1 MKAYSKVLAVGA
13 ALMLVGVMAGS
24 ALAIEAFSERFE
36 EDFSQPKTILARVVM
51 VDPYEDAVWVNW
63 VWKGV
68 RNGGEVDSFWNKM
81 LPGKNMRVFA
91 SGADLAALKAMARS
105 APGPAAATSVAPTT
119 KLDVVEMTVHEAE
132 QNRRVATGVKDV
144 DDKLWIGFLPGGSLE
159 QKLAMKVMSAQP
171 GFAVQEN
178 KCGVVKGKPGV
189 PAEALSAELPSGSG
203 GKSYS
208 KKSIPFGDY
217 VSCVDGPPADPAP
230 AAAPAAPAAA
240 PAAPA
245 AK

>member
-1 MKAYSKVLAVGA
+1 MKAYSKVLAIGA

-24 ALAIEAFSERFE
+24 ALAIEAFTERFE
-36 EDFSQPKTILARVVM
+36 EDFSQPKTILARVII

-68 RNGGEVDSFWNKM
+68 RNGGEIDSFWNKM
-81 LPGKNMRVFA
+81 HPGKSMRVFA
-91 SGADLAALKAMARS
+91 SGSDLATLKSKARS
-105 APGPAAATSVAPTT
+105 APGPAAATSVAPGSNA
-119 KLDVVEMTVHEAE
+119 DVVEMTVHEAE
-132 QNRRVATGVKDV
+132 QNRRVASGVKDV
-144 DDKLWIGFLPGGSLE
+144 DDKLWAGFMPAGSIE
-159 QKLAMKVMSAQP
+159 RKIAMKVMSPQP
-171 GFAVQEN
+171 GFVEQEN

-189 PAEALSAELPSGSG
+189 PADVLGADLPGGSTL
-203 GKSYS
+203 YA

-217 VSCVDGPPADPAP
+217 VSCVAGPPADPAP

>member
-1 MKAYSKVLAVGA
+1 MKAYSKVLAIGA

-36 EDFSQPKTILARVVM
+36 EDFSQPKTILARVII

-68 RNGGEVDSFWNKM
+68 RNGGEIDQFWARM

-91 SGADLAALKAMARS
+91 SGADLAALKSKARS
-105 APGPAAATSVAPTT
+105 TPGPAAATSVPPTT
-119 KLDVVEMTVHEAE
+119 TTDVVEMTVQEAE
-132 QNRRVATGVKDV
+132 QNRRVASGVKDV
-144 DDKLWIGFLPGGSLE
+144 DDKIWTGLSPGGYM
-159 QKLAMKVMSAQP
+159 QGPVVMKPQP
-171 GFAVQEN
+171 GWVAQED

-189 PAEALSAELPSGSG
+189 PTDVLGADLPGGSTKY
-203 GKSYS
+203 GKHVRF
-208 KKSIPFGDY
+208 KDHVG
-217 VSCVDGPPADPAP
+217 CVAGPPADPAP

-245 AK
+245 APAAK